1 MSSEKLR
8 INLLPGKRKTLFV
21 AFTGILHGIM
31 GDRPGE
37 FIKSTNN
44 NGEFTSI
51 YISDLSTS
59 WYNDEVIHESIV
71 RTIRD
76 IQSKYEI
83 EETILLGNSM
93 GGYGALLFSSEVNAS
108 LVISIVPQFSV
119 DPSIIPFDKRWSVYQ
134 QKISKYRSGN
144 LNDHISS
151 RCRYFVL
158 GAGEDPIDMQHI
170 SMIKNGINITTFI
183 VKAKHDLAA
192 KLKNSGSLRS
202 FFDMCRKNNPNA
214 ALMLLQT
221 VYGHAEIMPSDTARA
236 PASFSNSITD

>member
-1 MSSEKLR
+1 MSNEKLH

-31 GDRPGE
+31 GERPGE

-51 YISDLSTS
+51 YISDLSKS
-59 WYNDEVIHESIV
+59 WYNGEGIYEYIT
-71 RTIRD
+71 RTIRE
-76 IQSKYEI
+76 IQFEYEI

-93 GGYGALLFSSEVNAS
+93 GGYGALLFSSEVKAS

-119 DPSIIPFDKRWSVYQ
+119 DPTIIPFDRRWSVYQ

-158 GAGEDPIDMQHI
+158 AAGEDPIDMQHI
-170 SMIKNGINITTFI
+170 SMIKNEINITTFI

-192 KLKNSGSLRS
+192 KLKDSGSLKS
-202 FFDMCRKNNPNA
+202 FFDMCRENDPNA
-214 ALMLLQT
+214 ALTLLQT
-221 VYGHAEIMPSDTARA
+221 VYGHAEIMPSDTARP
-236 PASFSNSITD
+236 PASVSNSIAD